1 MAMMMDK
8 VTEEQYLALV
18 RAFPLV
24 SIHNDDHLEEALA
37 VIDRLLDI
45 PKRSTAEE
53 EYLQALTDLVEA
65 YENAHVVIPPV
76 SGVDALRYLMAENG
90 LTQADLVPDFGTRSI
105 VSEVLAGKR
114 HLALSHIARLSERFG
129 VPADVFVAQR
139 SATAIE

>member
-1 MAMMMDK
+1 MDK

-24 SIHNDDHLEEALA
+24 SIHSDAHLDEAVA
-37 VIDRLLDI
+37 VIDQLLDI

-53 EYLQALTDLVEA
+53 EYLQALTDLVEV
-65 YENAHVVIPPV
+65 YEDAHVVIPTV
-76 SGVDALRYLMAENG
+76 SGLDALRYLMEENG

-114 HLALSHIARLSERFG
+114 RLALTHITHLAERFG
-129 VPADVFVAQR
+129 VPADVF
-139 SATAIE
+139 IG